1 MKTVF
6 LLCALALPSPKDDV
20 KMYRLLCDFL
30 GHEGVYILIDEGK
43 HIVSPV
49 AERLPFVW
57 QKMAIYRIN
66 ESA

>member
-1 MKTVF
+1 VKSLF
-6 LLCALALPSPKDDV
+6 LIAALALPNPKEDLRLY
-20 KMYRLLCDFL
+20 KLLCQFL

-43 HIVSPV
+43 HIVSPI

-66 ESA
+66 EAA